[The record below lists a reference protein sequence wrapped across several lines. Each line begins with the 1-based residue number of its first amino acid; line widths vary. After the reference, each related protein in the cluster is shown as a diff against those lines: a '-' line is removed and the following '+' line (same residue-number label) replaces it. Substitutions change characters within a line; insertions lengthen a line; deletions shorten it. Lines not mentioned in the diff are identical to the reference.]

1 MINLVY
7 GANGSGKTQKL
18 IDLANSEIEKT
29 KGLIVYLDRSNNHR
43 LAVDKQ
49 IRFINTDE
57 LGIGNTD
64 TFIGLLTGLIAGNYD
79 INRIYIDNL
88 HKIIGSTDSADITEV
103 LKKINKLNDLNDIVF
118 YTVINSEDVSEDLLK
133 DYQLV

>member
-43 LAVDKQ
+43 LAVDKR

-88 HKIIGSTDSADITEV
+88 HKIIGSTDSSDITEV
-103 LKKINKLNDLNDIVF
+103 LKKINKLTDLNDIVF
-118 YTVINSEDVSEDLLK
+118 YTVVNSEDVSEDKLEG
-133 DYQLV
+133 YELV

>member
-18 IDLANSEIEKT
+18 IDLANNEIEKT

-43 LAVDKQ
+43 LAVDKR
-49 IRFINTDE
+49 IRFINTNE
-57 LGIGNTD
+57 LGVGNTD

-88 HKIIGSTDSADITEV
+88 HKIIGSTDSEVITEV
-103 LKKINKLNDLNDIVF
+103 LNKIDKLNDLSDIMF
-118 YTVINSEDVSEDLLK
+118 FAVINSEDVAEDMLK
-133 DYQLV
+133 GYELV

>member
-18 IDLANSEIEKT
+18 IDLANNEIEKT

-88 HKIIGSTDSADITEV
+88 HKIIGSTDTESILEI

-118 YTVINSEDVSEDLLK
+118 YTVINSEDVAENMLG
-133 DYQLV
+133 DYNLV